1 MNYITYNQ
9 LLGNN
14 IHIGNIYTKGLKM
27 HNNMILGI
35 RKGYLILNLEY
46 TLFYFR
52 KLNFFFKELILIKG
66 IFLVASI
73 NLITLNFSA
82 DILQNSKY
90 LTYFIGKWPGGLFTN
105 FKSLRNRLMINQ
117 NITRLKRLPDA
128 LFLIDNSNNNAILL
142 ETKKLLIPNFSLVN
156 GKIFK
161 NIDYPLLG
169 NNSSIYSIKF
179 YIYLFI
185 YLITLNQVEQRI
197 ISNYLE

>member
-1 MNYITYNQ
+1 
-9 LLGNN
+9 
-14 IHIGNIYTKGLKM
+14 
-27 HNNMILGI
+27 
-35 RKGYLILNLEY
+35 
-46 TLFYFR
+46 
-52 KLNFFFKELILIKG
+52 
-66 IFLVASI
+66 
-73 NLITLNFSA
+73 
-82 DILQNSKY
+82 
-90 LTYFIGKWPGGLFTN
+90 
-105 FKSLRNRLMINQ
+105 MINQ